1 MKTFEKNLVKRKL
14 PLSLQPQNAIY
25 GFVAQLDRASD
36 YESEGLRFESLRDHF
51 QNKGSKQN
59 SFEPNFLKIRILN
72 IKYYV

>member
-1 MKTFEKNLVKRKL
+1 MAKRNIN
-14 PLSLQPQNAIY
+14 LSLQPQNQIH